1 MATTPTIAARA
12 TITLVSP
19 SIRPLEL
26 VALLAAAVALLLELV
41 VPGITDEVDPEDGV
55 GVVLAP
61 LAELLVALRRLSK
74 EGNTT
79 GGLAA
84 LQIPCA
90 VVCVSC

>member
-26 VALLAAAVALLLELV
+26 VELLAAAVAPLLELV
-41 VPGITDEVDPEDGV
+41 VPGITDEVAPEDGV

-61 LAELLVALRRLSK
+61 LAELLVESSLL
-74 EGNTT
+74 EF
-79 GGLAA
+79 
-84 LQIPCA
+84 
-90 VVCVSC
+90 